1 MEAFHPTK
9 GTVPKNIQ
17 VELLFIHGY
26 RFHDQRRL
34 AATYKGTSYTSH
46 GAYLTLETP
55 IYRLILPLSKIAW
68 YRTLQA
74 SQ

>member
-1 MEAFHPTK
+1 MNRLEKLMEAFHPTK

-46 GAYLTLETP
+46 GE
-55 IYRLILPLSKIAW
+55 LI
-68 YRTLQA
+68 
-74 SQ
+74 